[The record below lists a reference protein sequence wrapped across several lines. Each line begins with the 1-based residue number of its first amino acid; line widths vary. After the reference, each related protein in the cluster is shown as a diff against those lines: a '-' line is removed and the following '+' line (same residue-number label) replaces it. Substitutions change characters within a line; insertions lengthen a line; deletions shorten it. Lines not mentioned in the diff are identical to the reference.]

1 MSKQEPNLP
10 PPPWTRHESVADSE
24 SDAAFVNVPDVEE
37 THDWV
42 ESGAGEA
49 QTQPGVPDPTPS
61 AELSERREIVRA
73 ALRRWQ
79 DQLIDVSARNRLLY
93 FRDLKRGTLNLGPDS
108 DADANVINDIRRG
121 RKVKLSACFPDDEG
135 KDAIWRA
142 QWIYRKALEYEQ
154 ERGIHAL
161 RLGCLFATWEHPGPG
176 PVPNAPVLLAPATLA
191 QLGRLEG
198 DFTLSIADD
207 WEVNPS
213 VVQLLKQTFGAE
225 VDESA
230 LGELLQSE
238 PLDEVAVADF
248 LRGAYADVPGFGIS
262 DGLVL
267 STFAYTKEPMVRDLE
282 VAEDAVVNH
291 PLVAAIA
298 GDPSAQRQLR
308 TAQSQIAA
316 GNGTGDIEELPP
328 SDEFLVLDADGTQSS
343 VINAA
348 VSSANLVV
356 IGPPGTGK
364 SQTIANLLAT
374 FAARGRP
381 TLFVAEKRAAIDA
394 VIKRLQDVGLEDLV
408 LDLHDGTRSS
418 RRTAEQLGSA
428 QRSVNTVL
436 VPDVGEEQRTLA
448 DSRKRLNDARLTLHR
463 KREPWAASVYDLQS
477 AVLGLGNAADNEIR
491 LQGRVLEALD
501 QEARD
506 EAANE
511 LREYVDRHG
520 PALDT
525 SDDRAWSEAHRAG
538 SVLSDEAV
546 GQIADKL
553 IVLRDQLLPDL
564 ERALTELVRALQVDK
579 PLTIKETRALL
590 RAFRDI
596 HSLSEHLRPSVFGAD
611 DLDNLI
617 AALGPAER
625 GRLGRTVAHIG
636 SSSYRKAKGQ
646 AAELVV
652 DAEFTAAQTREHL
665 AAFVIARRTWRTLV
679 GSDADARLWKI
690 DARDC
695 EEALKR
701 CASTL
706 NRFYKRAALEIG
718 EDSDWAAHAEQL
730 DRLRRERGV
739 LSSLPRLAHLREK
752 LLDQGLEAV
761 MQSAHARGLNGDEAA
776 QALKDIWTQSVL
788 DELEVRD
795 PLLISFRGDRHDATV
810 RDFREAD
817 AKHIELSRHRIMH
830 RWAEAAATVRETHP
844 EQWQRIAR
852 QASRRRGHAS
862 IRDLFQQAPDV
873 LTALKPCWV
882 MSPLVVAQLLPLRD
896 EPLFDVVVFDE
907 ASQIP
912 PADAV
917 SSLLRGR
924 QAIVAGD
931 PEQLPPT
938 TFFDS
943 SDDEESQ
950 EDDDE
955 GLLTRGMESILGVM
969 HTLLPMPWGSR
980 TLGWHYRSKDE
991 RLIAFS
997 NHQVYEGQLT
1007 TFPGALPDDCLTHV
1021 EVPVEGSLPQVTSSY
1036 SPEVAKVVDLILDH
1050 AANRPNESLGVIA
1063 LGTQHADRIAEEL
1076 RLARRDRPELDD
1088 FFSEAKAEPPFFVKN
1103 LERVQGDERDAIIL
1117 TVGYSRTIS
1126 GQMRYQFGPINQE
1139 GGYRRLNVAV
1149 TRAKRRMT
1157 VVSCFSA
1164 NDMDPDRLT
1173 NRGVRMLRDYI
1184 EYAAAAGRKLS
1195 GGAVG
1200 TYRLNAFEFDIKKRL
1215 EARGLKLQ
1223 PQYGVSGYRIDFA
1236 AMHPDEPGR
1245 PILAIE
1251 ADGAQY
1257 HSAQAARDRDRL
1269 RQENLERLGWRFHRI
1284 WSTEWFRNPELEA
1297 DRAAAAYEQALAAD
1311 RRGASSTPPPK
1322 PSATV
1327 PPDQPPEP
1335 APPPKRGS
1343 RPRIQAGKKIDEYS
1357 PRQLIDIIRWLE
1369 SDGRLRTE
1377 DELLSEAMQE
1387 LGFKRRGTKIVA
1399 ALRKAIAAAR

>member
-1 MSKQEPNLP
+1 MTKQEPNLP

-121 RKVKLSACFPDDEG
+121 RKVKLSACFPDDDG
-135 KDAIWRA
+135 DDAIWRA
-142 QWIYRKALEYEQ
+142 RWIYRKALEYEQ

-161 RLGCLFATWEHPGPG
+161 RLGCLFATWEPRGPG

-191 QLGRLEG
+191 QVGRLEG
-198 DFTLSIADD
+198 DFNLSIADD
-207 WEVNPS
+207 WEINPS
-213 VVQLLKQTFGAE
+213 IVYLLKQAFGAE
-225 VDESA
+225 IDEST
-230 LGELLQSE
+230 LGELLSSE
-238 PLDEVAVADF
+238 RLDEVAVAEF
-248 LRGAYADVPGFGIS
+248 LRSTYTDVPGFGIS
-262 DGLVL
+262 DGFVL
-267 STFAYTKEPMVRDLE
+267 STFAYTKEPMVHDLE
-282 VAEDAVVNH
+282 MAEDVAVSH

-298 GDPSAQRQLR
+298 GDPQAQRELR
-308 TAQSQIAA
+308 DAQH
-316 GNGTGDIEELPP
+316 NDGDGADTPGGDNLPP
-328 SDEFLVLDADGTQSS
+328 KDEFLVRDADGTQSE

-348 VSSANLVV
+348 VAGANLVV
-356 IGPPGTGK
+356 VGPPGTGK

-374 FAARGRP
+374 LTARGRS

-394 VIKRLQDVGLEDLV
+394 VVERLRDVGLDDLV

-428 QRSVNTVL
+428 QEAVDRVRM
-436 VPDVGEEQRTLA
+436 PEVGELQRTLA
-448 DSRKRLNDARLTLHR
+448 RSRNRLNDARLALHQE
-463 KREPWAASVYDLQS
+463 REPWATSVYDLQS
-477 AVLGLGNAADNEIR
+477 DILGLGDVDDNGLR
-491 LQGRVLEALD
+491 LRGRALEALD
-501 QEARD
+501 KETREEA
-506 EAANE
+506 ENE

-520 PALDT
+520 PALDA

-538 SVLSDEAV
+538 AISSDEAV
-546 GQIADKL
+546 GRMASRLDIL
-553 IVLRDQLLPDL
+553 CDQLLPDL
-564 ERALTELVRALQVDK
+564 KRALDELAGALEVDK
-579 PLTIKETRALL
+579 PSTIKEARALL
-590 RAFRDI
+590 RAFRRLD
-596 HSLSEHLRPSVFGAD
+596 SLSKHLRPSVFGVD

-617 AALGPAER
+617 VALEPAER
-625 GRLGRTVAHIG
+625 GWLGRAAAHVG
-636 SSSYRKAKGQ
+636 VSSYRQAKRQ
-646 AAELVV
+646 AAGLVA
-652 DAEFTAAQTREHL
+652 DAELTAAQTREHL
-665 AAFVIARRTWRTLV
+665 VAFIDAKKAWRAV
-679 GSDADARLWKI
+679 VDSDATPRLWKI
-690 DARDC
+690 DADDC
-695 EEALKR
+695 EDALKR
-701 CASTL
+701 CASAL
-706 NRFYKRAALEIG
+706 KRFYKRAALEIG
-718 EDSDWAAHAEQL
+718 EDLDWAAHAEQL
-730 DRLRRERGV
+730 DRLRRERDM

-752 LLDQGLEAV
+752 LLAQGLEAV
-761 MQSAHARGLNGDEAA
+761 MRNVHERGLNGDEAA
-776 QALKDIWTQSVL
+776 RALKDIWTQSVL
-788 DELEVRD
+788 DELQMRD
-795 PLLISFRGDRHDATV
+795 SRLISFRGERHDATV

-817 AKHIELSRHRIMH
+817 AKHIELSRHRIMR
-830 RWAEAAATVRETHP
+830 RWAETAAGAREAHP
-844 EQWQRIAR
+844 EQWQRIAQ
-852 QASRRRGHAS
+852 QAGRRRGHAS
-862 IRDLFQQAPDV
+862 IRDLFRQVPNV
-873 LTALKPCWV
+873 LTVLKPCWV

-896 EPLFDVVVFDE
+896 EPPFDVVVFDE

-917 SSLLRGR
+917 PALLRGR

-938 TFFDS
+938 TFFDGND
-943 SDDEESQ
+943 DDEE
-950 EDDDE
+950 EDEE
-955 GLLTRGMESILGVM
+955 GDGEGPLTRGMESILGVM
-969 HTLLPMPWGSR
+969 RTLLLPMPRSTR
-980 TLGWHYRSKDE
+980 TLRWHYRSKDE

-997 NHQVYEGQLT
+997 NHYVYDGRLT
-1007 TFPGALPDDCLTHV
+1007 TFPGALADDCLTHV
-1021 EVPVEGSLPQVTSSY
+1021 EVPVEDGLPQVTSSY
-1036 SPEVAKVVDLILDH
+1036 SPEVAKVVDLILHH
-1050 AANRPNESLGVIA
+1050 AANRPKESLGVIA
-1063 LGTQHADRIAEEL
+1063 LGTKHAGRIAEEL
-1076 RLARRDRPELDD
+1076 RRVRDDRPELDD
-1088 FFSEAKAEPPFFVKN
+1088 FFGEVNPEPFFVKN

-1164 NDMDPDRLT
+1164 DDMDPDRLT

-1184 EYAAAAGRKLS
+1184 EYVAAAGRKLD
-1195 GGAVG
+1195 GGEIE
-1200 TYRLNAFEFDIKKRL
+1200 TYPLNSFESHIKDRL
-1215 EARGLKLQ
+1215 EERGLKLQ

-1257 HSAQAARDRDRL
+1257 HSTQAARDRDRL

-1297 DRAAAAYEQALAAD
+1297 DRAAAAYQDAYQKALAVD
-1311 RRGASSTPPPK
+1311 RRAASAAPPQK
-1322 PSATV
+1322 PAAAL
-1327 PPDQPPEP
+1327 PPDQPPKP
-1335 APPPKRGS
+1335 APPP
-1343 RPRIQAGKKIDEYS
+1343 
-1357 PRQLIDIIRWLE
+1357 
-1369 SDGRLRTE
+1369 
-1377 DELLSEAMQE
+1377 
-1387 LGFKRRGTKIVA
+1387 
-1399 ALRKAIAAAR
+1399 